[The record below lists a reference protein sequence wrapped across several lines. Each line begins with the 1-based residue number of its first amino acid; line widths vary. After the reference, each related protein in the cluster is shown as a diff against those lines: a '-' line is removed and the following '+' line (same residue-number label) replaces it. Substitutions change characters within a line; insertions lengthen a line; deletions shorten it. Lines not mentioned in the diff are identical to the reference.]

1 MGVGGQSRVTAAL
14 FLGKSFLTH
23 CRGGGWAPG
32 LAWMDMAKRKLLFK
46 PWIIQPVASC
56 YTVYAN
62 SRITDKC
69 KIKGVCIMFVAGK
82 AVLHILSMCL

>member
-1 MGVGGQSRVTAAL
+1 MGVGGQSHVTAAL
-14 FLGKSFLTH
+14 FLGKCFLIH

-32 LAWMDMAKRKLLFK
+32 LVWMGMAKRKLLFK
-46 PWIIQPVASC
+46 PWIIQPVPSC

-62 SRITDKC
+62 SHITDKC
-69 KIKGVCIMFVAGK
+69 KI